1 MQDDKEGR
9 KPRTKQPNTE
19 KIFLSSFLA
28 NMLLEKD
35 MYPQRSLSPLF
46 YFNMHEKKKNN
57 KTKGVLKLS
66 TCLFLFVQN
75 TLT

>member
-19 KIFLSSFLA
+19 KIFLSHFLA

-35 MYPQRSLSPLF
+35 VVYPQRPLSLLF
-46 YFNMHEKKKNN
+46 
-57 KTKGVLKLS
+57 
-66 TCLFLFVQN
+66 
-75 TLT
+75 